1 MSGPWL
7 LDNSAWARR
16 FSLAGNESA
25 AASLAAD
32 LEQSRL
38 VTSLPFMLEAGYSA
52 RDASEH
58 RQASTLLAS
67 FPSAELD
74 QRAQA
79 RSLDAQM
86 QLARTGHHRIP
97 PVDLI
102 IAAIAD
108 TAGIGVLHYDA
119 HYDLI
124 LEQTDLRFES
134 RWLVPRGSI

>member
-1 MSGPWL
+1 LSGAWL

-16 FSLAGNESA
+16 FSLAGNEQA
-25 AASLAAD
+25 AASLASD

-52 RDASEH
+52 RDGSEY
-58 RQASTLLAS
+58 RQASALLAS
-67 FPSAELD
+67 LPSAELD

-79 RSLDAQM
+79 RSLDAQH

-102 IAAIAD
+102 IAAMAD
-108 TAGIGVLHYDA
+108 TAGIGVLHYDS

-134 RWLVPRGSI
+134 RWLAPRGTI